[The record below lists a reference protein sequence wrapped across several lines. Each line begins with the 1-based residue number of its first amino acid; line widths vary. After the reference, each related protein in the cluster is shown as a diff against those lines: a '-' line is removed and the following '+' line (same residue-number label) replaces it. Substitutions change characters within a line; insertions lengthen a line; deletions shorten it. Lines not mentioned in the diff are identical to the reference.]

1 MNISLD
7 SSSSEFVTIRLRS
20 RDLLTLELLFIAPF
34 ILMSVD
40 GENENEIG
48 RMMES
53 INILR
58 GLDG

>member
-1 MNISLD
+1 MNNSLD